1 MKAVFALLLITILS
15 TKTFAETTDYFG
27 SPIQPYTE
35 SNTDHFGNYPSKK
48 ARSICD
54 ESTTDMFE
62 QRALGWDF
70 NEGKGVEK
78 DYQKAAC
85 WFKKAALQ
93 GDIPSQRKLGHMY
106 VQGKGVEQDYDKAIV
121 WLKKAALQGDKKA
134 TGSVGH
140 LYKNKKQDYQKAIYW
155 YNKAILLNHA
165 GAATQLGHMNKNG
178 KGFKQDFNKAFEWYS
193 IAAEQG
199 NHHGQ
204 RYLGYL
210 YLKGKGVKQDDN
222 EAYYWFNKA
231 ALQGNEKAV
240 KDILKMRNKGYIPKK
255 RPKEA
260 TALKADDTLS
270 KSSDS
275 KLELTPKS
283 SLGFLKRCQG
293 STGTGFV
300 VSQSGYVATAQ
311 HVVRTKNDCKCD
323 KIMVDGVEATV
334 VREDKESDTA
344 LIKVNKNYNNFASL
358 VDRPVKWMEDIY
370 VFGWPNI
377 AGLSFNG
384 IDGTKGEVNDLDGV
398 TDHDFRVTNSI
409 QPGSSGGPIVSRGD
423 GRVIGIVS
431 SSLDEVYVQNVNF
444 GNRVARLRTLMKQE
458 NIFASNRVSVMEQS
472 KIPEFYRNVT
482 KAVTCKYSDDLWP

>member
-1 MKAVFALLLITILS
+1 
-15 TKTFAETTDYFG
+15 
-27 SPIQPYTE
+27 
-35 SNTDHFGNYPSKK
+35 
-48 ARSICD
+48 
-54 ESTTDMFE
+54 MFE

-155 YNKAILLNHA
+155 YNKAILLKHA

-409 QPGSSGGPIVSRGD
+409 QPGSSGGPIVSRDD

-444 GNRVARLRTLMKQE
+444 GNRVKRLRTFMKQE
-458 NIFASNRVSVMEQS
+458 KIVASNRVSVMEQS